1 MVDGTGLPAA
11 QSLPASSSSGGRGR
25 PQSAGVFPSANR
37 KLLTAATSSSA
48 HASTRTDSAST
59 SQRSYQTRPQ
69 SSRRPR
75 PPSASA
81 ISGTRLRPSSNV
93 APPWRQSQHTAVVP
107 AAARGVVAP
116 QLVREEIDEQRRVTR
131 EAQRQLH
138 ELQAAQDAYKKRL
151 RHLQDRLARDVQFLA
166 ANADLLAQRLDG
178 ARKGRTLCRSRV
190 TLETNKHRELQRQL
204 RELKERRSAFARN
217 AQPVLESYREE
228 LASRSVMTER
238 RRDADRRREE
248 LLRLVDMNPGKGA
261 RCSARSLTN
270 AAAVARRG
278 SSTDSRKRHSSYDVL
293 VADADE
299 GKRETL
305 FAVYESQYARVLR
318 DTGEQNLEVVLERFQ
333 SYRES
338 MARLREIEKEQG
350 VEGERLEREQQAHKA
365 LVSRLRLSGP
375 IGLTDC
381 RQRVHDR
388 LEGARHTQ
396 RREKFEARERA
407 AMQLKSF
414 VCKCQT
420 HSPSLLCVLPANAL
434 LLLTGADLQ
443 QGVLHIL
450 ELLRCL
456 DDRGGVASLPLAVL
470 AAARGVVGVAQPAE
484 PAVNVVASALLTIV
498 QFAREAGRRGLQ
510 REWLKLPTLAY
521 SMPQVER
528 LEQFA
533 PERQLGRGPFV
544 NGEHDEESQ
553 TELSSSGNRASTH
566 DAEQE
571 EEAKDERLSMAELRR
586 ALKWQE
592 KDTLRQAELVLR
604 QVAETKKQHQQR
616 KPSQP
621 LQLQL
626 QSDAAIVVAHFRE
639 QRRTERQELRRP
651 PNGGTAMLTLGT
663 ASIKRKP
670 HPPPL

>member
-1 MVDGTGLPAA
+1 MRRHLQVFD
-11 QSLPASSSSGGRGR
+11 ASSAAATA
-25 PQSAGVFPSANR
+25 PA
-37 KLLTAATSSSA
+37 TAAAVEDSKALTSK
-48 HASTRTDSAST
+48 H
-59 SQRSYQTRPQ
+59 P
-69 SSRRPR
+69 P
-75 PPSASA
+75 PPSDVMAGLQDQ
-81 ISGTRLRPSSNV
+81 ITR
-93 APPWRQSQHTAVVP
+93 
-107 AAARGVVAP
+107 
-116 QLVREEIDEQRRVTR
+116 
-131 EAQRQLH
+131 
-138 ELQAAQDAYKKRL
+138 QDAYKKRL
-151 RHLQDRLARDVQFLA
+151 RHLQNRLTRDVHFLA
-166 ANADLLAQRLDG
+166 ANADLLGQRLDG
-178 ARKGRTLCRSRV
+178 ARKERTLYHSRV
-190 TLETNKHRELQRQL
+190 ALETNKHRELQRQL
-204 RELKERRSAFARN
+204 RELKEQRSAFARN
-217 AQPVLESYREE
+217 AQPVLESYRSE
-228 LASRSVMTER
+228 LASRSVMTGR

-248 LLRLVDMNPGKGA
+248 LLRLVAMNPGKGT
-261 RCSARSLTN
+261 RYSTRSLTN

-278 SSTDSRKRHSSYDVL
+278 SSTDSRQRHSSYDVL
-293 VADADE
+293 MADADE
-299 GKRETL
+299 SKRETL

-318 DTGEQNLEVVLERFQ
+318 DTGEQDLEVVLERFQ

-338 MARLREIEKEQG
+338 MARLREVEKEQG
-350 VEGERLEREQQAHKA
+350 IEGGQLEREQQAHKA

-396 RREKFEARERA
+396 RLEKIETRERA
-407 AMQLKSF
+407 AVQLKSF
-414 VCKCQT
+414 VCGCQT
-420 HSPSLLCVLPANAL
+420 YSPSLLCVLLANAL
-434 LLLTGADLQ
+434 FLLTGADLQ

-456 DDRGGVASLPLAVL
+456 DDRGGVASLPHAVL
-470 AAARGVVGVAQPAE
+470 TAARGVVGVAQPAE
-484 PAVNVVASALLTIV
+484 SAVSVVAPALLTIV
-498 QFAREAGRRGLQ
+498 QLARDAGRRGLQ

-533 PERQLGRGPFV
+533 PERQLECGAFA

-553 TELSSSGNRASTH
+553 TELSSSGNRAGKH

-571 EEAKDERLSMAELRR
+571 EEAKDERLDMEELRR
-586 ALKWQE
+586 ALKRQE

-604 QVAETKKQHQQR
+604 QTVETKKQQQQR

-639 QRRTERQELRRP
+639 QRRVERQELRRP
-651 PNGGTAMLTLGT
+651 PSHGVVTPLYTSPLSSCDHHRSNCVRCSNGGTVMLTLGT

-670 HPPPL
+670 HPPPM